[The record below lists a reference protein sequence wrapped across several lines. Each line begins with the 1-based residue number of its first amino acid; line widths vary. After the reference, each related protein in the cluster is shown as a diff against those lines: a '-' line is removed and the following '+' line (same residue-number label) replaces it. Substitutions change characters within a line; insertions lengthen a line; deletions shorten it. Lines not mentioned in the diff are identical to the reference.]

1 MQAQKNDGTWEDCG
15 CPLGMGP
22 KQFPGGVAVLPRP
35 HACMLS
41 KDEYCKHYICD
52 QHAYN
57 KLGSASKA
65 TPLGKWVAQRLKE
78 RRLFVVK
85 QPFRAP
91 LPPQPWHSDEPSSQD
106 VPLIPGW
113 RAWAPINKELQIDA
127 ERPQDYDDQILDLFD
142 RIGVQEAWRQEEM
155 RDSAEAW
162 ILACGEDPTS
172 KITRSVLLKVDRVFV
187 TANMEFHTLMTRV
200 WAKIGTLTRTLKLGQ
215 KMGHLRQVVDIR
227 IDAEVHVWGCD
238 HVFNF

>member
-1 MQAQKNDGTWEDCG
+1 
-15 CPLGMGP
+15 
-22 KQFPGGVAVLPRP
+22 
-35 HACMLS
+35 
-41 KDEYCKHYICD
+41 
-52 QHAYN
+52 
-57 KLGSASKA
+57 
-65 TPLGKWVAQRLKE
+65 
-78 RRLFVVK
+78 
-85 QPFRAP
+85 
-91 LPPQPWHSDEPSSQD
+91 

-127 ERPQDYDDQILDLFD
+127 ECPQDYDDQILDLFD
-142 RIGVQEAWRQEEM
+142 RIRVQEAWRQEEM

-187 TANMEFHTLMTRV
+187 TANMEFHTLMTQV